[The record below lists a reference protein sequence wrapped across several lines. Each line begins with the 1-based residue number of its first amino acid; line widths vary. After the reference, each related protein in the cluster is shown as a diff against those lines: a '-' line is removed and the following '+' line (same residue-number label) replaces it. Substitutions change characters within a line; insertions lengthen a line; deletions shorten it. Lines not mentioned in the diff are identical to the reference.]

1 MPVGSPF
8 ADANSPSSPLLF
20 ADRQISLMSRRAS
33 ATCSIKTR
41 VDVVGHECL
50 DSTQNLTAFG
60 PMRSIPWD
68 GSIGNSGII
77 RTGWIQHAYSWSIM
91 VSGGNKM
98 THNLFRIH
106 LHTATQTFEDEFIVN
121 NAGRMVMQY
130 SMDR

>member
-1 MPVGSPF
+1 
-8 ADANSPSSPLLF
+8 
-20 ADRQISLMSRRAS
+20 
-33 ATCSIKTR
+33 
-41 VDVVGHECL
+41 
-50 DSTQNLTAFG
+50 
-60 PMRSIPWD
+60 
-68 GSIGNSGII
+68 
-77 RTGWIQHAYSWSIM
+77 M